1 MLDESY
7 RRPVSRYL
15 WSFSCLLKSETQL
28 LDPVIPTH
36 GHSSSESL
44 TVWVLSSIGQYPM
57 FVIHSLCKVTDVQC
71 AQIGVE
77 GLQTLKPQVQ
87 TSIDAVEFPASATRE
102 ADMKKA
108 GGVNVEARVVVS
120 EDNIEDGLGNWMVEN
135 LKFSVEQ
142 PV

>member
-1 MLDESY
+1 
-7 RRPVSRYL
+7 
-15 WSFSCLLKSETQL
+15 
-28 LDPVIPTH
+28 
-36 GHSSSESL
+36 
-44 TVWVLSSIGQYPM
+44 M